1 MFDST
6 RLKRNIKNRWF
17 GYVAGNDPN
26 SRVTEMIPDFGIGC
40 HLDGVEPGS
49 APASNVY
56 WFEGVL
62 VVLVAELGRD
72 GDLILFENGLSKV
85 LETAQRERR
94 SYFNAVLLSIED
106 VILIRV
112 SSNGYVELT
121 EAYNLMNYDAVNSR
135 DPVPFHVCNL
145 CYVREGQFSN
155 DEQETSQWVQTRF
168 PPATEGEQ
176 KRQTR
181 NYTNS
186 LSNEPLAENPPRSPS
201 AAFMSLVH
209 LFKAA
214 ALELLKP
221 SSGPNEGVFPAEVYH
236 KILDSVDEDTYA
248 QCLTVSQNFR
258 RYCQE
263 YFRFIPGFVITN
275 YEMPRGK
282 VERPYHVDVSDQL
295 PGVLK
300 ITDQSTGVAFETKFH
315 ICGADYRIAEGYDG
329 YLKKWPKCQDGTQ
342 WRVVIGRSPCSS
354 ILDSVSFMLQDVHA
368 DPYRTWGEPT
378 GNRYLLVE
386 ETVRAREDF
395 KR

>member
-1 MFDST
+1 MTRHTSLGTMLDVVPKLRAECPESWILRSYRFRAVLAKDIHHFDKHRRHGPLLLSALWKQFQKSHSLAIGNYLRSWKPDDFAFREYAYAILCLASRTPQNLRVFDST

-40 HLDGVEPGS
+40 HLDGVQPGS

-112 SSNGYVELT
+112 FPNGYVELT
-121 EAYNLMNYDAVNSR
+121 EAYNLMNYNAVDSR

-145 CYVREGQFSN
+145 CYVREGRVSN

-176 KRQTR
+176 KRQMRT
-181 NYTNS
+181 YTNS
-186 LSNEPLAENPPRSPS
+186 LS
-201 AAFMSLVH
+201 MS
-209 LFKAA
+209 
-214 ALELLKP
+214 
-221 SSGPNEGVFPAEVYH
+221 
-236 KILDSVDEDTYA
+236 
-248 QCLTVSQNFR
+248 R
-258 RYCQE
+258 
-263 YFRFIPGFVITN
+263 
-275 YEMPRGK
+275 
-282 VERPYHVDVSDQL
+282 
-295 PGVLK
+295 
-300 ITDQSTGVAFETKFH
+300 
-315 ICGADYRIAEGYDG
+315 
-329 YLKKWPKCQDGTQ
+329 
-342 WRVVIGRSPCSS
+342 
-354 ILDSVSFMLQDVHA
+354 
-368 DPYRTWGEPT
+368 
-378 GNRYLLVE
+378 
-386 ETVRAREDF
+386 
-395 KR
+395 